1 MRLAY
6 LLLFITLQYTLR
18 LFYPRQK
25 RINNPKHFGG
35 RTIYVS
41 NHAASFMDPLVV
53 AALRMPVVFF
63 MTRSDVFTPIS
74 KPLLW
79 ASHMLPIYRQQDGE
93 DTKAKNE
100 AVFQTCSRVLK
111 YGRNLLIFGEGFT
124 DDVFVR
130 RLKPV
135 KKGAARIGFK
145 TLENINWSKKI
156 YIAAVGCNY
165 SNPNKMRSDILIS
178 TSDKICLNDY
188 REQYE
193 KNPNKVIADLT
204 KHIEILMQEQITHVE
219 DTKSTQLHENIMI
232 LTRRGMNAENFDRKL
247 SLEKRW
253 EYSRSLAKWI
263 NQQDLESNEALS
275 ELKKESESYFSILKR
290 FKLEERL
297 LHWKITHP
305 NGSRLKELL
314 MMIVLAPLAILGTLH
329 LGLPYILV
337 KRFVEKSFRR
347 KVFHGSVKLILAQ
360 LSMGFLSIPFI
371 FLFHAYVYPS
381 WGLAFLYYAMIGIF
395 GLCAYVWMLNFK
407 DFKTKGIVTKMD
419 TSKLTEKRSKLIGKL
434 MAVVPEEFQAKP

>member
-1 MRLAY
+1 MRLIY
-6 LLLFITLQYTLR
+6 FLLYVTLQYTLR
-18 LFYPRQK
+18 VFYPRQK
-25 RINNPKHFGG
+25 TVNSPKHFGG

-41 NHAASFMDPLVV
+41 NHSASFMDPLVV

-63 MTRSDVFTPIS
+63 MTRSDVFTPLS

-135 KKGAARIGFK
+135 KKGAIRIGFN
-145 TLENINWSKKI
+145 TLENTNWSKKI

-165 SNPNKMRSDILIS
+165 SNPNKMRSDLLVS

-188 REQYE
+188 REQYG

-204 KHIEILMQEQITHVE
+204 KRIEILMQEQITHVE
-219 DTKSTQLHENIMI
+219 KLALAPVHENIMK
-232 LTRRGMNAENFDRKL
+232 LTRRGMNADNFDRKI
-247 SLEKRW
+247 SLLKRW
-253 EYSRSLAKWI
+253 KYSQSLAKWI
-263 NQQDLESNEALS
+263 NKQDLETNEGLS
-275 ELKKESESYFSILKR
+275 EFKKEAESYFSILKR

-297 LHWKITHP
+297 LFWKITNP
-305 NGSRLKELL
+305 GGSRMKEILT
-314 MMIVLAPLAILGTLH
+314 MIVLTPLAILGTLH
-329 LGLPYILV
+329 LGLPYILI

-347 KVFHGSVKLILAQ
+347 KVFYGSVKLILGKII
-360 LSMGFLSIPFI
+360 MGLLMIPFI
-371 FLFHAYVYPS
+371 FLFHAYIYPS

-419 TSKLTEKRSKLIGKL
+419 TSKLAEKRSKLVEKL
-434 MAVVPEEFQAKP
+434 NTVIPKEFQAES

>member
-1 MRLAY
+1 MRLVY
-6 LLLFITLQYTLR
+6 FILYFTLKYTLR
-18 LFYPRQK
+18 VFYPRQK
-25 RINNPKHFGG
+25 TINSPKQFGG
-35 RTIYVS
+35 STIYVS
-41 NHAASFMDPLVV
+41 NHAASFMDPLIV
-53 AALRMPVVFF
+53 AALRKPIVFF

-100 AVFQTCSRVLK
+100 EVFQKCSRILSF
-111 YGRNLLIFGEGFT
+111 GRNLLIFGEGFT

-135 KKGAARIGFK
+135 KKGAVRIGFN
-145 TLENINWSKKI
+145 TLENINWKKKI
-156 YIAAVGCNY
+156 YLAAVGCNY
-165 SNPNKMRSDILIS
+165 SNPNQMRSDILIS

-193 KNPNKVIADLT
+193 ANPNKVIADLT

-219 DTKSTQLHENIMI
+219 KLENTQLHENIMK
-232 LTRRGMNAENFDRKL
+232 LTRRGMNPDNFDRKL

-253 EYSRSLAKWI
+253 RYSQSLANWL
-263 NQQDLESNEALS
+263 NTQDVEANEGLS
-275 ELKKESESYFSILKR
+275 EFKKESESYFSLLKR

-297 LHWKITHP
+297 LFWKINHP
-305 NGSRLKELL
+305 NGSRMKELIT
-314 MMIVLAPLAILGTLH
+314 MILLTPLAILGTFH

-337 KRFVEKSFRR
+337 KRFVEKSFKR
-347 KVFHGSVKLILAQ
+347 KVFYGSVKLILGQIA
-360 LSMGFLSIPFI
+360 MGLISIPFI

-381 WGLAFLYYAMIGIF
+381 WGLAFLYYTLIGIF

-407 DFKTKGIVTKMD
+407 DFKAKGIVAKMD
-419 TSKLTEKRSKLIGKL
+419 TSKLAEKREKLVTKL
-434 MAVVPEEFQAKP
+434 KTVLPEEFC

>member
-1 MRLAY
+1 MRLVY
-6 LLLFITLQYTLR
+6 FILFFTLKYTLR
-18 LFYPRQK
+18 VFYPRQK
-25 RINNPKHFGG
+25 TINSPKHFGG

-41 NHAASFMDPLVV
+41 NHSASFMDPLVV
-53 AALRMPVVFF
+53 AALRMPIVFF
-63 MTRSDVFTPIS
+63 MTRSDVFTPLS
-74 KPLLW
+74 RPLLW
-79 ASHMLPIYRQQDGE
+79 ASHMLPIYREQDGE

-111 YGRNLLIFGEGFT
+111 FGRNLLIFGEGFT

-156 YIAAVGCNY
+156 YLAAVGCNY
-165 SNPNKMRSDILIS
+165 SNPNKMRSDLLIS

-188 REQYE
+188 REAYE
-193 KNPNKVIADLT
+193 ANPNKVIADLT
-204 KHIEILMQEQITHVE
+204 KHIEILMQEQITHIE
-219 DTKSTQLHENIMI
+219 DLKSTQLHENIMI
-232 LTRRGMNAENFDRKL
+232 LSRRGMNAENFDRKIDL
-247 SLEKRW
+247 VTRW

-263 NQQDLESNEALS
+263 NEQDVESNEALA
-275 ELKKESESYFSILKR
+275 EFKKEAEGYFSILKR

-297 LHWKITHP
+297 LFWKITNP
-305 NGSRLKELL
+305 GGSRIKELL
-314 MMIVLAPLAILGTLH
+314 TMIVLTPLAILGTLH
-329 LGLPYILV
+329 LGLPYILI
-337 KRFVEKSFRR
+337 KRFDEKSFRR
-347 KVFHGSVKLILAQ
+347 KVFYGSVKLILGMIT
-360 LSMGFLSIPFI
+360 MGLISIPFI

-381 WGLAFLYYAMIGIF
+381 WGLAFLYYALIGIF

-419 TSKLTEKRSKLIGKL
+419 TSKLAEKRNKLVETLKN
-434 MAVVPEEFQAKP
+434 VVPKEFHPEA